1 MYYVYVLWSTIAAR
15 SYVGS
20 TGDVEER
27 LRRHNS
33 GHSKSTKHGIPWC
46 LIHTECF
53 PTRAE
58 AVHRELDYQ
67 TGHGRE
73 ELKASLAA
81 RL

>member
-1 MYYVYVLWSTIAAR
+1 MYYVYVLWSASSAC

-20 TGDVEER
+20 TGEVDER

-33 GHSKSTKHGIPWC
+33 GHSRSTKHGIPWR

-58 AVHRELDYQ
+58 AVQRERYYK

-73 ELKASLAA
+73 ELKAILAA
-81 RL
+81 RV